1 MFMYR
6 EILEAYE
13 QAFAQNYTGTDDA
26 SLMERMGKQVKLV
39 ESQGENFKLTMPGDF
54 ARGER
59 HLQREQ
65 AMRIGQG
72 YDIHALVSGRPL
84 ILGGVHIPHETG
96 LAGHSD
102 ADALVHALIDAL
114 LGAAAMGDI
123 GELFPDTDPAYKGA
137 DSMAL
142 LAQVKQ
148 LLDAENW
155 QIDNVDATL
164 FLEKPKMQ
172 PYKTVIRDTLAKALG
187 LKVDQINI
195 KAKTAEK
202 FGAVGRQ
209 EAIAASVTCLLH
221 R

>member
-1 MFMYR
+1 
-6 EILEAYE
+6 
-13 QAFAQNYTGTDDA
+13 
-26 SLMERMGKQVKLV
+26 
-39 ESQGENFKLTMPGDF
+39 
-54 ARGER
+54 
-59 HLQREQ
+59 
-65 AMRIGQG
+65 
-72 YDIHALVSGRPL
+72 
-84 ILGGVHIPHETG
+84 
-96 LAGHSD
+96 
-102 ADALVHALIDAL
+102 
-114 LGAAAMGDI
+114 
-123 GELFPDTDPAYKGA
+123 
-137 DSMAL
+137 MAL

-187 LKVDQINI
+187 LKDDQINI